1 MNRFT
6 YFIPLSAVALAWA
19 CATTSPPLVTGP
31 GVSPSASTQNAEG
44 IEYYQLG
51 HWSVAKGH
59 FEAAIEAEPDLAE
72 PHYNLALALH
82 KLGSHTE
89 ATEHVMLAAQLAPSY
104 RAITESSLYQHH
116 VDWPQASGDGYL
128 SCCGFTSERVPGY

>member
-1 MNRFT
+1 MHSFECR
-6 YFIPLSAVALAWA
+6 ALAWA

-31 GVSPSASTQNAEG
+31 GVSLLASTRNAEG

-59 FEAAIEAEPDLAE
+59 IEAAIKAEPDLAE

-82 KLGSHTE
+82 QLGSHTE
-89 ATEHVMLAAQLAPSY
+89 ATEHVMLAAQLAPDY
-104 RAITESSLYQHH
+104 RAITEFSLYQHH
-116 VDWPQASGDGYL
+116 VDWPQASGGGYL
-128 SCCGFTSERVPGY
+128 SCCGLTSERVPGY